1 MKLLEITKSR
11 IDKNKIGE
19 KVLHLGITEVV
30 LVQSLST
37 RVMYTFVPNKSF
49 SKLLDILPKNFIF
62 LKTFNSEFFYIEVW
76 FTDQNSKLLDVE
88 DKVSITLVIN

>member
-1 MKLLEITKSR
+1 MNKIENSITFKIKRGSCLALSTPETMKLLEITKSR

-37 RVMYTFVPNKSF
+37 RFKSH
-49 SKLLDILPKNFIF
+49 
-62 LKTFNSEFFYIEVW
+62 V
-76 FTDQNSKLLDVE
+76 
-88 DKVSITLVIN
+88 